1 MGRRGKLLICAI
13 EWGPLENGVE
23 GCKKCQAISFGCSKP
38 VKQLLAGHRGSAK
51 SYKLRN

>member
-23 GCKKCQAISFGCSKP
+23 GCKKCQAISLGCSKP
-38 VKQLLAGHRGSAK
+38 VEQLLAGHRGSAK
-51 SYKLRN
+51 SHEFRN